1 MIAFLFSSGRSL
13 SLGTVLL
20 ALVLLIILSQ
30 TRTAALAVALSV
42 VLVSLLLMFRRNRSG
57 QRSHRPRAIIIGIT
71 LLLAAVGLTAIVPQ
85 VRDAVVDFTLKRGE
99 GTVKEALVRGRMYG
113 AAGQLDNF
121 LASPAIGHGFGVS
134 PFAEA
139 NTKVVKFYGIPISAP
154 VEKGFLPTAIL
165 EEVGLIGAALFLWW
179 LAAAT
184 RLVAKG
190 QTGIFEALFAAALFV
205 NAGEYIFFAMNSLGL
220 LNLLLISLA
229 IADGQTIQ
237 ATKRTRPGRNSTVE
251 QATSYPSFTESPHG

>member
-1 MIAFLFSSGRSL
+1 
-13 SLGTVLL
+13 
-20 ALVLLIILSQ
+20 
-30 TRTAALAVALSV
+30 
-42 VLVSLLLMFRRNRSG
+42 
-57 QRSHRPRAIIIGIT
+57 
-71 LLLAAVGLTAIVPQ
+71 
-85 VRDAVVDFTLKRGE
+85 
-99 GTVKEALVRGRMYG
+99 
-113 AAGQLDNF
+113 
-121 LASPAIGHGFGVS
+121 VS